1 MENQTPDA
9 VIYLPLYRNI
19 VIKQANHKLVFS
31 WTYGLFSL
39 LLLLYLLLNEK
50 SLFEFL
56 ILLFVLCVSTAF
68 ALVMYRL
75 YVKSKQMIYA
85 PADRVVN
92 EAVAYFD
99 LRDFERLHEHLKT
112 MDFSTLQDVKVE
124 PSGNIRLDVFVSIDK
139 RFVAAQ
145 LFQFIPYR
153 YKAVTPIYH
162 YHGEVAAQFLK
173 YININQCKIK
183 SYRREP
189 DGND

>member
-1 MENQTPDA
+1 MY
-9 VIYLPLYRNI
+9 IPLYRN
-19 VIKQANHKLVFS
+19 VVTRQASSKLAFS
-31 WTYGLFSL
+31 LVYAFVSL
-39 LLLLYLLLNEK
+39 LLLLHLLLNEK
-50 SLFEFL
+50 ALFDFL
-56 ILLFVLCVSTAF
+56 LLLFILCASTAL

-75 YVKSKQMIYA
+75 YVKSKQMIYT

-124 PSGNIRLDVFVSIDK
+124 PSGNIRLDLFVSIDK

-162 YHGEVAAQFLK
+162 YNGEVAVQFLK
-173 YININQCKIK
+173 YISIN
-183 SYRREP
+183 
-189 DGND
+189 

>member
-1 MENQTPDA
+1 
-9 VIYLPLYRNI
+9 
-19 VIKQANHKLVFS
+19 
-31 WTYGLFSL
+31 
-39 LLLLYLLLNEK
+39 
-50 SLFEFL
+50 
-56 ILLFVLCVSTAF
+56 
-68 ALVMYRL
+68 
-75 YVKSKQMIYA
+75 MIYA

-173 YININQCKIK
+173 YINTNQCKIK
-183 SYRREP
+183 SYKREP

>member
-9 VIYLPLYRNI
+9 VMYLPLYRNI

-31 WTYGLFSL
+31 WAYGLFSL

-92 EAVAYFD
+92 EAVAYFE

-124 PSGNIRLDVFVSIDK
+124 QSGNIRLDIFVSIDK

-162 YHGEVAAQFLK
+162 YHGEIAAQFLK
-173 YININQCKIK
+173 YISIN
-183 SYRREP
+183 
-189 DGND
+189 

>member
-9 VIYLPLYRNI
+9 VMYLPLYRNI

-56 ILLFVLCVSTAF
+56 LLLFILCASTTL

>member
-9 VIYLPLYRNI
+9 VMYLPLYRNI

-31 WTYGLFSL
+31 WAYGLFSL

-124 PSGNIRLDVFVSIDK
+124 QSGNIRLDIFVSIDK

-173 YININQCKIK
+173 YINTNQCKIK
-183 SYRREP
+183 SYKREP